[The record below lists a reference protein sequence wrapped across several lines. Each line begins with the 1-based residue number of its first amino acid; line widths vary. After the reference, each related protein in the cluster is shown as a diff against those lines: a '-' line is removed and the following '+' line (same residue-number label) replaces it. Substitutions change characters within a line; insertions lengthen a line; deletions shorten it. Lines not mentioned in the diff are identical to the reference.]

1 MRTTTSFDSVIQW
14 CQVHY
19 FFDFYI
25 VCCNPTEKVYI
36 CEISIIIIMI
46 CQKLESVEP
55 IQQKIKL
62 PSPNDKNYESMW
74 NNDIKQVNVIQ
85 LILF

>member
-1 MRTTTSFDSVIQW
+1 
-14 CQVHY
+14 
-19 FFDFYI
+19 
-25 VCCNPTEKVYI
+25 
-36 CEISIIIIMI
+36 MI
-46 CQKLESVEP
+46 CQKLESVGP

-62 PSPNDKNYESMW
+62 PSPNDKNYESMR